1 MPGTVRFRARLSSA
15 LPWTVEVYDSVGNVY
30 ASTSGLGANVDW
42 TWDASLAPPGSY
54 SYAIRSEDN
63 VTPATGTIGGGGVA
77 GFTVSGVAADP
88 ETVTPNDD
96 TVADQTTI
104 TYTLSEPGNVTVTL
118 RDVSGAEVA
127 KIANKAWKRAGEHA
141 IRFDPAHLPDGV
153 FQIEIL
159 ATATGARQATA
170 TTQIVVSRTL
180 GKVTAARL
188 AFSPNGDG
196 RADRIGFSFV
206 LAAPAQIRLRILKQG
221 KWVATPF
228 TGPLEAGARK
238 LEWDGAKR
246 VGRLLDGEYEAVV
259 EAIDAFATTTV
270 AVPFS
275 ADTREPK
282 VRILQ
287 RSPLKLWLSEPATV
301 TLRFGTRRLV
311 YNAVALGEARV
322 LKAPKLGLVRAVAWD
337 AAGNKSKPA
346 SRR

>member
-1 MPGTVRFRARLSSA
+1 M
-15 LPWTVEVYDSVGNVY
+15 
-30 ASTSGLGANVDW
+30 
-42 TWDASLAPPGSY
+42 
-54 SYAIRSEDN
+54 
-63 VTPATGTIGGGGVA
+63 
-77 GFTVSGVAADP
+77 
-88 ETVTPNDD
+88 TPNDD

-104 TYTLSEPGNVTVTL
+104 TYTLTEPGNVTVTL

-127 KIANKAWKRAGEHA
+127 TIANKAWKRAGEHA
-141 IRFDPAHLPDGV
+141 IRFDPVDLPDGV
-153 FQIEIL
+153 FQVEVL

-170 TTQIVVSRTL
+170 STQIVVSRTL

-188 AFSPNGDG
+188 AFSPNARRPGRSDRVQLRARRS
-196 RADRIGFSFV
+196 RADP
-206 LAAPAQIRLRILKQG
+206 AADPQAGQVGRDALQGPAR
-221 KWVATPF
+221 
-228 TGPLEAGARK
+228 AGARK

-275 ADTREPK
+275 ADTRAPK

-311 YNAVALGEARV
+311 YNALAVGEASV
-322 LKAPKLGLVRAVAWD
+322 PKAPKLGIVRAVAWD